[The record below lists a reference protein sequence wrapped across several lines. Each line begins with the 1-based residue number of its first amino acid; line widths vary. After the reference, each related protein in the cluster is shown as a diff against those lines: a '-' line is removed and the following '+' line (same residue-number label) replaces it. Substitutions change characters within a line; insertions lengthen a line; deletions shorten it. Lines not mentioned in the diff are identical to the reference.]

1 MTAQNKLQ
9 KGFTLIELLVV
20 IGILA
25 VLLSLVL
32 IAINPSRQFQQA
44 NNTKRSSDV
53 NAILNAVHQYAV
65 DNSGNLPTG
74 ITTSSQQVADTGANI
89 CAALVTRYMA
99 ALPTDPT
106 ATAAGTP
113 VTTCGAAYNTGYT
126 ILTSAT
132 DNRVTVTAPNTQL
145 GITAISVTR

>member
-44 NNTKRSSDV
+44 NDTKRSSDV
-53 NAILNAVHQYAV
+53 NAILNAIHQYAV
-65 DNSGNLPTG
+65 DNSGSLPTG
-74 ITTSSQQVADTGANI
+74 ITTSAQNISTGGANI

-106 ATAAGTP
+106 ATAAGAP
-113 VTTCGAAYNTGYT
+113 VTNCGAAYDTGYT
-126 ILTSAT
+126 VLSSAT
-132 DNRVTVTAPNTQL
+132 DNRVTVTAPNTQ
-145 GITAISVTR
+145 ISTTDISVTR